1 VSEDAALVERL
12 RAGDADAFVGVV
24 RAWSPAM
31 LRVAR
36 AFVASDA
43 TAEECVQEAWIG
55 VLRGLDG
62 FEGRSQVRTWALRIV
77 TNIAQRR
84 GARDGRVV
92 PVAIEEDAG
101 PTVDPRRFRPAGEK
115 WAGGWTEAGAPMEWD
130 PERFLLAGETLS
142 VVAAALHA
150 LPPRQRAVVSLRD
163 VQGLSADEVCEA
175 LELSAAN
182 QRVLLHRG
190 RARLRQ
196 ALEDYHRSGV
206 EATPA

>member
-1 VSEDAALVERL
+1 VIEDAELVNRL
-12 RAGDADAFVGVV
+12 RAGDAEAFTAVV

-43 TAEECVQEAWIG
+43 TAEECVQEAWLGI
-55 VLRGLDG
+55 LRGLDG
-62 FEGRSQVRTWALRIV
+62 FEGRSLLRTWALRIV
-77 TNIAQRR
+77 THIAQRR

-92 PVAIEEDAG
+92 PMAMEEDEG

-115 WAGGWTEAGAPMEWD
+115 WAGGWTEQGAPIDWD
-130 PERFLLAGETLS
+130 PEGFVLAGEALA
-142 VVAAALHA
+142 VVAAALEA
-150 LPPRQRAVVSLRD
+150 LPARQRAVVALRD
-163 VQGLSADEVCEA
+163 VQGLSADEVCDA

-182 QRVLLHRG
+182 QRVLLHRA

-196 ALEDYHRSGV
+196 ALEDYQRTGV
-206 EATPA
+206 AV